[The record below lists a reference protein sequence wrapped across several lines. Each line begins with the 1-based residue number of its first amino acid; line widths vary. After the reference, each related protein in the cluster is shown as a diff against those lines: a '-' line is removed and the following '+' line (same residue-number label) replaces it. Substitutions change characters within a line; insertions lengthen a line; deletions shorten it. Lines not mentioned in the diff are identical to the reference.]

1 MQGPRIYYVDPQY
14 IVNPENSEWLTLYKR
29 KTDDKLVLRKSDGS
43 EEIIFPVSTDKN
55 FVFNQ
60 AIPSNEWVVVHNL
73 GKKCSVTIVDDLNN
87 QMYAKVVYDNN
98 NQVTIYF
105 NKNKTGSVF
114 CN

>member
-1 MQGPRIYYVDPQY
+1 MQGPRIYYVNPSF
-14 IVNPENSEWLTLYKR
+14 ISNPEDAQWLTLYKR

-43 EEIIFPVSTDKN
+43 EEIIFPVSADKN

-73 GKKCSVTIVDDLNN
+73 GKKCSVTIVDDSNN

-98 NQVTIYF
+98 NQVSIYF
-105 NKNKTGSVF
+105 NKSKIGFVF